1 MSKYVKESNI
11 AQNEIKN
18 FKYDLYGVINHL
30 GQSLY
35 LGHYTSF
42 ARTHEKLDS
51 TKDELGWR
59 LFDDSKSISIKNKEQ
74 IVTRDAYVL
83 LYRLQ
88 PAANDSTYN
97 AQQPQADNNETKAS
111 SSSAV
116 TNEILEAS
124 EDENSD
130 INSDE
135 SEQFNSANQS
145 SDDNCDNNDKF
156 RSKYTNLN
164 DID

>member
-30 GQSLY
+30 GQSIY

-97 AQQPQADNNETKAS
+97 AQQPQADN

>member
-97 AQQPQADNNETKAS
+97 EQPQADNNETKAS
-111 SSSAV
+111 SSSVV